1 MKSRSYKKNK
11 NKNKNKSTK
20 KKFGGEVEG
29 FPDLFNSSGQLN
41 LDTNTEE
48 SKSNNKY
55 YYAGIAG
62 AVVLIGVLISVK
74 K

>member
-1 MKSRSYKKNK
+1 MKSRSHKK

-20 KKFGGEVEG
+20 KKFGGELEG
-29 FPDLFNSSGQLN
+29 FGDLFNSTGQLN
-41 LDTNTEE
+41 LDINTEE

>member
-1 MKSRSYKKNK
+1 MKSRSHKK

-29 FPDLFNSSGQLN
+29 FGDLFNSTGQLN
-41 LDTNTEE
+41 LDINTEE